1 MKKEYRVNKWWM
13 AGLLTAFL
21 WGCENLKVPEPAEDT
36 NGIRLLTGNS
46 LSAFDDGLLA
56 FAAGKASGTY
66 DEVWEAH
73 GTAAGEA
80 VLLQSHDYPSD
91 GSRLYLRGY
100 YPSAEPGSNG
110 VVYRLDGSRDLLV
123 SNEQYGSLADM
134 FWQTGKRFTFRHLLT
149 QLNIR
154 VRVSEGYPADAR
166 LVRMQIGGSHPDVLL
181 DLKKGTLLAM
191 GEPAVLTVWESD
203 GADVLLSDAYPDTP
217 IATTMLEA
225 AVPLTFYATV
235 ALSDGSS
242 LAYEA
247 LPVRFGEAEGLAQ
260 AGTSYTLSVT
270 LDAEKEKLSVATA
283 VTGWT
288 EKEGGVVEL

>member
-123 SNEQYGSLADM
+123 NN
-134 FWQTGKRFTFRHLLT
+134 T
-149 QLNIR
+149 
-154 VRVSEGYPADAR
+154 VRLPTCSGRRAS
-166 LVRMQIGGSHPDVLL
+166 G
-181 DLKKGTLLAM
+181 
-191 GEPAVLTVWESD
+191 
-203 GADVLLSDAYPDTP
+203 LLSAIY
-217 IATTMLEA
+217 
-225 AVPLTFYATV
+225 
-235 ALSDGSS
+235 
-242 LAYEA
+242 
-247 LPVRFGEAEGLAQ
+247 
-260 AGTSYTLSVT
+260 
-270 LDAEKEKLSVATA
+270 
-283 VTGWT
+283 
-288 EKEGGVVEL
+288 